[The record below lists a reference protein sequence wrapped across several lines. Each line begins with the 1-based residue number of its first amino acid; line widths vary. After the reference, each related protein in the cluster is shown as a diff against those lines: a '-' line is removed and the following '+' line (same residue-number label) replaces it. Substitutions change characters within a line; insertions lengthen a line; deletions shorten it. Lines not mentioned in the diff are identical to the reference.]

1 MLGYNKAVV
10 SHWIRV
16 RAHDIGISE
25 TMFNIFKHSI
35 RNPTSAPLCSI
46 SQLCSSTKAAPGQ
59 RVSIPRKT
67 ARLRLYNGTE
77 AKAHASYTVW
87 GNVPKCF
94 LPMWNCTMDGFY
106 KVNRESQLVSFD
118 PSKVQTAFI
127 RATHSAAPGYAS
139 PCKGR
144 WSFASRLG
152 SARAQPSTSVVEYTI
167 LVQGEGI
174 ITWAEIV
181 RWWPV
186 DRLEGF
192 QKPSSPVLDLSI
204 LGVKSMCSIH
214 FHPILPTLIQ
224 KKCAMVRPGGP
235 HCRAVPRRQSKARY
249 HLTSLHIHVCAMVK
263 LHDGHLMKWG
273 IS

>member
-1 MLGYNKAVV
+1 
-10 SHWIRV
+10 
-16 RAHDIGISE
+16 
-25 TMFNIFKHSI
+25 
-35 RNPTSAPLCSI
+35 
-46 SQLCSSTKAAPGQ
+46 
-59 RVSIPRKT
+59 
-67 ARLRLYNGTE
+67 LRLYNGTE

-144 WSFASRLG
+144 WYFASRLG
-152 SARAQPSTSVVEYTI
+152 SARAQPGTSVEEYTI

-181 RWWPV
+181 RWWQV

-204 LGVKSMCSIH
+204 LGVKSMCSIPFSPLSEKMCH
-214 FHPILPTLIQ
+214 GQSDEVRTVEQFRDARAKPDIIWPRYISATCHGQVAWWSSHEMGNLLNWPWYIQ
-224 KKCAMVRPGGP
+224 VNRGMIIPQ
-235 HCRAVPRRQSKARY
+235 CRN
-249 HLTSLHIHVCAMVK
+249 I
-263 LHDGHLMKWG
+263 
-273 IS
+273 I